1 VSDTA
6 DTADASVFNPLD
18 PAFVQDPFPTLRA
31 LRETDPVLPLPGLGF
46 LVTGHQP
53 AAEMLRR
60 RDGDTRWVEFQQR
73 RMGPG
78 VEHEPYCRGNVNS
91 LLMISG
97 EQHQRV
103 RGTFQRNFS
112 SRLMELLRD
121 PVTETAHRLIDAF
134 AERGEAELMSEFA
147 SELPMWAI
155 SQLLKVPHEDEQLML
170 GWMEGFLLSVQL
182 LPLTPEQLAKANDA
196 VSSLDAY
203 FIELIAKRRL
213 EPLEDDLLSLLIA
226 EADAGRLT
234 GDELV
239 TNAWTLFVG
248 GHDTTARTICNAV
261 ATFDAHADQL
271 ARLVADPSLW
281 PNAVEEVLRYVGPV
295 QGTHRLL
302 REEVTLGGHTVP
314 PDTPV
319 IMYLSGANHDESWCP
334 RAAEFDTSRDV
345 PADHLAFGA
354 GPHKCPG
361 AHMARMMVQ
370 VALQALYTRLPGLR
384 VREVVWDTEVMN
396 FRGPATL
403 HVSWDVER
411 RRAPAGTPVSG
422 RH

>member
-1 VSDTA
+1 MA
-6 DTADASVFNPLD
+6 DTPVFNPLD
-18 PAFVQDPFPTLRA
+18 PAFARDPFPILRA
-31 LRETDPVLPLPGLGF
+31 LREADPVLPLPGLGF
-46 LVTGHQP
+46 LVTGHAP
-53 AAEMLRR
+53 ISTMLRR

-78 VEHEPYCRGNVNS
+78 VEHEPYCKGNVNS

-97 EQHQRV
+97 DQHARV
-103 RGTFQRNFS
+103 RGTFQRTFS
-112 SRLMELLRD
+112 ARMMELLRT
-121 PVTETAHRLIDAF
+121 PVRDTAHRLIDRF
-134 AERGEAELMSEFA
+134 AARGECELMSEFA

-155 SQLLKVPHEDEQLML
+155 SQLLRVPHEDEQLML
-170 GWMEGFLLSVQL
+170 DWMEGFLLSVQL

-196 VSSLDAY
+196 VASLDAY
-203 FIELIAKRRL
+203 FTELIAERRR
-213 EPLEDDLLSLLIA
+213 EPVEDDLLTLLIA
-226 EADAGRLT
+226 EADAGRLSEN
-234 GDELV
+234 ELC

-261 ATFDAHADQL
+261 ATLDGHPAQVAAL
-271 ARLVADPSLW
+271 LADPEGW

-302 REEVTLGGHTVP
+302 REEITLGGHTVP

-319 IMYLSGANHDESWCP
+319 IMYLSAANHDEAWCP
-334 RAAEFDTSRDV
+334 HAGEFDTARPV

-354 GPHKCPG
+354 GPHRCPG

-370 VALQALYTRLPGLR
+370 VALEALYTRLPELR
-384 VREVVWDTEVMN
+384 MTGIVWDTEVMN

-403 HVSWDVER
+403 NISWR
-411 RRAPAGTPVSG
+411 T
-422 RH
+422 

>member
-1 VSDTA
+1 V
-6 DTADASVFNPLD
+6 ADAPVFNPLD
-18 PAFVQDPFPTLRA
+18 PASAQDPFPILRA

-46 LVTGHQP
+46 LVTGHEP
-53 AAEMLRR
+53 AVTMLRR

-73 RMGPG
+73 RMGHG
-78 VEHEPYCRGNVNS
+78 VEDEPYCKGNVNS

-97 EQHQRV
+97 DAHARV

-112 SRLMELLRD
+112 ARMMELLRG
-121 PVTETAHRLIDAF
+121 PVTETAHRLISQF
-134 AERGEAELMSEFA
+134 ADRGEAELMSEFA

-155 SQLLKVPHEDEQLML
+155 SQLLRVPHSDEHLML
-170 GWMEGFLLSVQL
+170 NWMEGFLLSVQL
-182 LPLTPEQLAKANDA
+182 LPLTPDQLAKANHGI
-196 VSSLDAY
+196 SSLNAY
-203 FIELIAKRRL
+203 FVDLVAERRKA
-213 EPLEDDLLSLLIA
+213 PLEDDLLTLLIA
-226 EADAGRLT
+226 EADAGKLSE
-234 GDELV
+234 DELV

-261 ATFDAHADQL
+261 ATLDAHPDQR
-271 ARLVADPSLW
+271 ARLLADPSLW

-302 REEVTLGGHTVP
+302 REEITLGGHTVP

-319 IMYLSGANHDESWCP
+319 IMYLSAANHDQSWCP
-334 RAAEFDTSRDV
+334 HAASFDTAREV

-354 GPHKCPG
+354 GPHRCPG

-370 VALQALYTRLPGLR
+370 VALEALYSRLPDLR
-384 VREVVWDTEVMN
+384 MTEIVWDTEVMN

-403 HVSWDVER
+403 NISWNAEATPTR
-411 RRAPAGTPVSG
+411 RR
-422 RH
+422 